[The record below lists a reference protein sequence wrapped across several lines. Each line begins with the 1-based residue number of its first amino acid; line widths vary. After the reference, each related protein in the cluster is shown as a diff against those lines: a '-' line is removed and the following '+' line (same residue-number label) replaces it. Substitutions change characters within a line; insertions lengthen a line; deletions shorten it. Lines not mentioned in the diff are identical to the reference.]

1 MNDLVTIFFSMAL
14 INNFILGRFL
24 GLCPFFGVSKK
35 TSSAFKMGLAVLFVM
50 FVTSIVTWAL
60 YTLILDPLSVEFM
73 KTMVFILVIASLVQI
88 VELIIRRTSI
98 SLYNSFGIYL
108 PLITTNCAILGLA
121 LINIQEE
128 FTFLEM
134 VFSAIGAGVGF
145 TIVLLIMSGIRER
158 LDLADVPDSF
168 RGLPIAFITAALL
181 ALSFLAFGGI
191 V

>member
-1 MNDLVTIFFSMAL
+1 MNELLTIFFSMAL
-14 INNFILGRFL
+14 INNFILVRFL

-35 TSSAFKMGLAVLFVM
+35 TSSAFKMGLAVLLVM
-50 FVTSIVTWAL
+50 VVTSIVTWTL
-60 YTLILDPLSVEFM
+60 YMYILKPLSVEFM

-88 VELIIRRTSI
+88 LELTIRRTSI

-121 LINIQEE
+121 LINIQGD
-128 FTFLEM
+128 FTFFEM

-145 TIVLLIMSGIRER
+145 TLVLLIMSGIRER
-158 LDLADVPDSF
+158 LELADVPDSF

-181 ALSFLAFGGI
+181 ALSFLAFGGM